1 MICVM
6 GDVTMLK
13 RILTAAA
20 VAGGAM
26 LLAGCETPSLDE
38 GQCLS
43 ADWTTQG
50 YQDAVAGRGTS
61 RFNDHVEACAEHGVT
76 PDYNLY
82 HTGHIEGRR
91 VWCRPANGFAQG
103 RRGSGY
109 NQGYCAADQEQAY
122 MEALADGRSVY
133 DARQFAETLQNRV
146 YEAQARADSLA
157 AQIRL
162 EEDALGVEGLTEEQV
177 TAIRVRIRNLRSDRD
192 RELYEVGRLQ
202 SEADIARRDAD
213 MAANR
218 FIPIYG
224 G

>member
-1 MICVM
+1 MIR
-6 GDVTMLK
+6 

-20 VAGGAM
+20 VAAGTVW
-26 LLAGCETPSLDE
+26 LAGCETPSLDE
-38 GQCLS
+38 GQCLTAEWS
-43 ADWTTQG
+43 SQG
-50 YQDAVAGRGTS
+50 YSDAVAGRGTS

-76 PDYNLY
+76 PDWNAYQ
-82 HTGHIEGRR
+82 TGHIEGRR

-103 RRGSGY
+103 RRGAGY
-109 NQGYCAADQEQAY
+109 NQGYCAPDLEQGY
-122 MEALADGRSVY
+122 MDALADGRSVY
-133 DARQFAETLQNRV
+133 DARQYAETLQSRV

-157 AQIRL
+157 GQIRT
-162 EEDALGVEGLTEEQV
+162 EEEALGVEGLTEEQIS
-177 TAIRVRIRNLRSDRD
+177 AIRLRIRNLRSDRD

-213 MAANR
+213 MIANR